1 VNPLEEQDGQWKNA
15 PQEAYRRGG
24 IAMTRRTARGR
35 FRSIALLVGLIS
47 LSGCGTWWH
56 GDHQSVT
63 IFTTPLDA
71 QVVVDD
77 RVHLLAPGTV
87 SLSRKGDH
95 QAVITKEGYEP
106 KTMALT
112 RTWSWWVLGDIF
124 GCAIIFSHTCISSD
138 KDDGGYYT
146 FEDKVYVTLEQ
157 KVAVSPTTH

>member
-1 VNPLEEQDGQWKNA
+1 
-15 PQEAYRRGG
+15 
-24 IAMTRRTARGR
+24 MTRRTARGR
-35 FRSIALLVGLIS
+35 FRSIALLLGLIS

-106 KTMALT
+106 KTMTLT

-124 GCAIIFSHTCISSD
+124 GCAIIFSPACIAAD

-146 FEDKVYVTLEQ
+146 FDDKIYVTLEQ
-157 KVAVSPTTH
+157 KDPASLPSQ

>member
-1 VNPLEEQDGQWKNA
+1 
-15 PQEAYRRGG
+15 
-24 IAMTRRTARGR
+24 MTHWAGHLP
-35 FRSIALLVGLIS
+35 FGSIALLLGLIS

-77 RVHLLAPGTV
+77 RVQLLTPGTV
-87 SLSRKGDH
+87 SLNRKDDH
-95 QAVITKEGYEP
+95 QAVITKDGYEP

-112 RTWSWWVLGDIF
+112 RTWSWWVFGDIF
-124 GCAIIFSHTCISSD
+124 GCAIIFSHACISTD
-138 KDDGGYYT
+138 KDNGGYYT

-157 KVAVSPTTH
+157 KSGSTSSDK

>member
-1 VNPLEEQDGQWKNA
+1 
-15 PQEAYRRGG
+15 
-24 IAMTRRTARGR
+24 MTHWVGHLR
-35 FRSIALLVGLIS
+35 FGSIALLLGLIS

-77 RVHLLAPGTV
+77 RVQLLTPGTV
-87 SLSRKGDH
+87 SLNRKDDH
-95 QAVITKEGYEP
+95 QAVITKNGYEP

-124 GCAIIFSHTCISSD
+124 GCAIIFYHACISTD
-138 KDDGGYYT
+138 KDNGGYYT

-157 KVAVSPTTH
+157 KSGSTSSDK

>member
-1 VNPLEEQDGQWKNA
+1 
-15 PQEAYRRGG
+15 
-24 IAMTRRTARGR
+24 MTMTCGTARGP
-35 FRSIALLVGLIS
+35 FQSIALLLGLIS

-71 QVVVDD
+71 QVIVDD
-77 RVHLLAPGTV
+77 RIHLLAPGTV
-87 SLSRKGDH
+87 SLSRKDDH
-95 QAVITKEGYEP
+95 LAVITKEGYEP
-106 KTMALT
+106 KTMTLR

-124 GCAIIFSHTCISSD
+124 GCALIFSPTCISAD

-146 FEDKVYVTLEQ
+146 FEDKIYVTLEQ